1 MSFDKNVFIE
11 AIRGNDREYVVKDKV
26 GIILGRFFLKDL
38 DSKNKKVDVK
48 FKFYKEDNY
57 KLMKETLRKI
67 LKVLFAEKDIYKI
80 NLFVSDIKNFNAYLD
95 LGFML
100 EGILSDNVCNNG
112 IQKDEYIMGININDF
127 NDNVK
132 LVQFQLNTER
142 LALRNLTPENT
153 EEMLDY
159 YIRNEEHLRQYEP
172 TRDSGFYTYEG
183 QKEILTESFRQFIDG
198 TSIDLGIFKDEKLI
212 GKIKLSNIVYGILR
226 NAFVGYSID
235 KEHQGKG
242 YMKEALNTVCSYAFE
257 EMGLHR
263 LEASTLMDN
272 SRSQGVLKA
281 CGFNELGISEKYLYI
296 NGEWRDHKIFY
307 KVNDDL

>member
-38 DSKNKKVDVK
+38 DSKNRKVDVK

-127 NDNVK
+127 NDKVK

-235 KEHQGKG
+235 KENQGKG

>member
-127 NDNVK
+127 NDKVK

-235 KEHQGKG
+235 KEHQGRG

-263 LEASTLMDN
+263 LEASTLMEN

>member
-100 EGILSDNVCNNG
+100 EGVLSDNVCNNG

-127 NDNVK
+127 NDKVK

-172 TRDSGFYTYEG
+172 TRDSVFYTYEG

>member
-48 FKFYKEDNY
+48 FKFYKEYNY

-127 NDNVK
+127 NDKVK

-142 LALRNLTPENT
+142 LTLRNLTPENT
-153 EEMLDY
+153 EKMLDY

-263 LEASTLMDN
+263 LEASTLMEN

>member
-127 NDNVK
+127 NDKVK

-235 KEHQGKG
+235 KEYQGKG
-242 YMKEALNTVCSYAFE
+242 YMKEVLNTVCSYAFE

-263 LEASTLMDN
+263 LEASTLMEN

>member
-11 AIRGNDREYVVKDKV
+11 AIRGNEREYVVKDKV
-26 GIILGRFFLKDL
+26 GIILGRFFLKEI

-57 KLMKETLRKI
+57 KLMKETLKKI

-80 NLFVSDIKNFNAYLD
+80 NLFVSDINNFNAYLD

-100 EGILSDNVCNNG
+100 EGILSDNVCANG
-112 IQKDEYIMGININDF
+112 VQKDEYIMGININDF
-127 NDNVK
+127 TDKVK
-132 LVQFQLNTER
+132 IVQFQLNTKR
-142 LALRNLTPENT
+142 LTLRNLTPEHT

-172 TRDSGFYTYEG
+172 TRDSSFYTYEG

-198 TSIDLGIFKDEKLI
+198 TAIDLGIFKDDKLI

-226 NAFVGYSID
+226 SAFVGYSID
-235 KEHQGKG
+235 KEYQGHG
-242 YMKEALNTVCSYAFE
+242 YMKEVLNEVCSYAFE

-263 LEASTLMDN
+263 LEASTLLGN
-272 SRSQGVLKA
+272 SRSQSVLNA
-281 CGFNELGISEKYLYI
+281 CGFNELGINKKYLYI

-307 KVNDDL
+307 KVNENL

>member
-100 EGILSDNVCNNG
+100 EGILSYNVCNNG

-127 NDNVK
+127 NDKVK

-212 GKIKLSNIVYGILR
+212 GKIKLSNIVFGILR

>member
-127 NDNVK
+127 NDKVK

-198 TSIDLGIFKDEKLI
+198 TLIDLGIFKDEKLI

-235 KEHQGKG
+235 KEHQGNG

>member
-127 NDNVK
+127 NDKVK

-142 LALRNLTPENT
+142 LAIRNLTPENT

>member
-127 NDNVK
+127 NDKVK

-142 LALRNLTPENT
+142 LALRNLTPKNT

-172 TRDSGFYTYEG
+172 TRDSGFYTYDG

>member
-48 FKFYKEDNY
+48 FKFYKEYNY

-127 NDNVK
+127 NDKVK

-263 LEASTLMDN
+263 LEASTLIDN

>member
-127 NDNVK
+127 NDKVK

-263 LEASTLMDN
+263 LEASTLMEN
-272 SRSQGVLKA
+272 SRSQVVLKA

>member
-127 NDNVK
+127 NDKVK

-142 LALRNLTPENT
+142 LTLRNLTPENT
-153 EEMLDY
+153 EKMLDY

>member
-38 DSKNKKVDVK
+38 DSKNKKVDFK

-127 NDNVK
+127 SDKVK

-172 TRDSGFYTYEG
+172 TRDSSFYTYEG

>member
-48 FKFYKEDNY
+48 FKFYKEYNY

-80 NLFVSDIKNFNAYLD
+80 NLFVSNIKNFNAYLD

-127 NDNVK
+127 NDKVK

-142 LALRNLTPENT
+142 LTLRNLTPENT

-172 TRDSGFYTYEG
+172 TRDSSFYTYEG

>member
-48 FKFYKEDNY
+48 FKFYKEYNY

-100 EGILSDNVCNNG
+100 EGILSYNVCNNG

-127 NDNVK
+127 NDKVK

>member
-80 NLFVSDIKNFNAYLD
+80 NLFVSDIKNFNAYLG

-127 NDNVK
+127 NDKVK

-172 TRDSGFYTYEG
+172 TRDSSFYTYEG

-263 LEASTLMDN
+263 LEASTLMEN

>member
-48 FKFYKEDNY
+48 FKFYKEYNY

-127 NDNVK
+127 NDKVK

-226 NAFVGYSID
+226 NVFVGYSID

>member
-48 FKFYKEDNY
+48 FKFYKEYNY

-127 NDNVK
+127 NDKVK

-142 LALRNLTPENT
+142 LTLRNLTPENT
-153 EEMLDY
+153 EKMLDY

-183 QKEILTESFRQFIDG
+183 QKEILTESFIQFIDG

>member
-1 MSFDKNVFIE
+1 MYFDKNVFIE

-127 NDNVK
+127 NDKVK

-263 LEASTLMDN
+263 LEASTLIEN

>member
-127 NDNVK
+127 NDKVK

-142 LALRNLTPENT
+142 LTLRNLTPENT

-235 KEHQGKG
+235 KVHQGKG

>member
-100 EGILSDNVCNNG
+100 EGILSDNVYNNG

-127 NDNVK
+127 NDKVK

-159 YIRNEEHLRQYEP
+159 YIRNEDHLRQYEP
-172 TRDSGFYTYEG
+172 TRDSSFYTYEG

-198 TSIDLGIFKDEKLI
+198 NSIDLGIFKDEKLI

>member
-11 AIRGNDREYVVKDKV
+11 AIRGNEREYVVKDKV
-26 GIILGRFFLKDL
+26 GIILGRFFLKEI

-57 KLMKETLRKI
+57 KLMKETLKKI

-80 NLFVSDIKNFNAYLD
+80 NLFVSDINNFNAYLD

-100 EGILSDNVCNNG
+100 EGILSDNVCANG
-112 IQKDEYIMGININDF
+112 VQKDEYIMGININDF
-127 NDNVK
+127 TDKVK
-132 LVQFQLNTER
+132 IVQFQLNTKR
-142 LALRNLTPENT
+142 LTLRNLTPEHT
-153 EEMLDY
+153 DEMLDY

-172 TRDSGFYTYEG
+172 TRDSSFYTYEG

-198 TSIDLGIFKDEKLI
+198 TAIDLGIFKDDKLI

-226 NAFVGYSID
+226 SAFVGYSID
-235 KEHQGKG
+235 KEYQGHG
-242 YMKEALNTVCSYAFE
+242 YMKEVLSEVCSYAFE

-263 LEASTLMDN
+263 LEASTLLGN
-272 SRSQGVLKA
+272 NRSQSVLKA
-281 CGFNELGISEKYLYI
+281 CEFNELGINKKYLYI

-307 KVNDDL
+307 KVNEDL

>member
-127 NDNVK
+127 NDKVK

-142 LALRNLTPENT
+142 LAFRNLTPENT

-263 LEASTLMDN
+263 LEASTLIEN

>member
-1 MSFDKNVFIE
+1 MSFDNNVFIE

-26 GIILGRFFLKDL
+26 GIILGRFFLKEL

-48 FKFYKEDNY
+48 FRFYKEDNY
-57 KLMKETLRKI
+57 KLMKETLKKI
-67 LKVLFAEKDIYKI
+67 LKGLFAKKDIYKI
-80 NLFVSDIKNFNAYLD
+80 NLFVSDINNFNAYLD
-95 LGFML
+95 LGFMI
-100 EGILSDNVCNNG
+100 EGILSDNVYNNG

-127 NDNVK
+127 NDKVK

-142 LALRNLTPENT
+142 LILRNLTPENT

-235 KEHQGKG
+235 KEYQGKG
-242 YMKEALNTVCSYAFE
+242 YMKEVLNTVCSYAFE

-263 LEASTLMDN
+263 LEASTLIEN
-272 SRSQGVLKA
+272 YRSQGVLKA

-296 NGEWRDHKIFY
+296 NGEWKDHKIFY
-307 KVNDDL
+307 KVNNDL

>member
-100 EGILSDNVCNNG
+100 EGILSDNVFNNG

-127 NDNVK
+127 NDKVK

-242 YMKEALNTVCSYAFE
+242 YMKEVLNTVCSYAFE

>member
-127 NDNVK
+127 SDKVK

-172 TRDSGFYTYEG
+172 TRDSSFYTYEG

-263 LEASTLMDN
+263 LEASTLMGN

>member
-127 NDNVK
+127 NDKVK

-172 TRDSGFYTYEG
+172 TRDISFYTYEG

-263 LEASTLMDN
+263 LEASTLMEN

>member
-100 EGILSDNVCNNG
+100 EGILSDNVCNNS

-127 NDNVK
+127 NDKVK

>member
-127 NDNVK
+127 NDKVK

-235 KEHQGKG
+235 KVHQGKG